1 VVAPFASP
9 KVASQTSNRRRGRMI
24 ERLCYVYGVVGSSIE
39 TATAPTGIDG
49 GPVSLIS
56 SGDVSA
62 LATSVSAE
70 DYAPDRVESL
80 TADVDWVSE
89 RAMAHDR
96 VLTWASDNGAVIP
109 FPMWT
114 LFRDSKAVKGMLS
127 KRMAELQQTFA
138 RIADGREF
146 IVRVY
151 VQPGVLKDRL
161 GEHSSELTAL
171 EANAAKATPGQKYLL
186 ERKIENL
193 RRDAGR
199 DVTAK
204 VASEIHDG
212 LRLASMDTIREQPVN
227 SGAPREQGRAVLN
240 ASFLVAPKRVVEFQ
254 RALTAMV
261 NKYEPSGFKFDFTG
275 PWPPYHFVG
284 ERSP

>member
-1 VVAPFASP
+1 MADS
-9 KVASQTSNRRRGRMI
+9 
-24 ERLCYVYGVVGSSIE
+24 LCYVYGVVGPSHETE
-39 TATAPTGIDG
+39 TAPAGIDR
-49 GPVSLIS
+49 GPISLIS
-56 SGDVSA
+56 IEDVSA
-62 LATSVSAE
+62 LVTSVSAG
-70 DYAPDRVESL
+70 DYASERVESL
-80 TADVDWVSE
+80 TANVDWVSE
-89 RAMAHDR
+89 RAAAHDR

-114 LFRDSKAVKGMLS
+114 LFRDAKAVKSMLS
-127 KRMAELQQTFA
+127 KRLGELRNTFE

-161 GEHSSELTAL
+161 GEHTTELASL
-171 EANAAKATPGQKYLL
+171 EATAARASPGQKYLL

-199 DVTAK
+199 DIAAKTA
-204 VASEIHDG
+204 AEIHDA
-212 LRLASMDTIREQPVN
+212 LRVAAMETVREQPVN
-227 SGAPREQGRAVLN
+227 SGTPQEQGRAILN
-240 ASFLVAPKRVVEFQ
+240 ASFLVSPPRVVEFQ

>member
-1 VVAPFASP
+1 
-9 KVASQTSNRRRGRMI
+9 MI
-24 ERLCYVYGVVGSSIE
+24 ERLCYVYGVVRSSVD
-39 TATAPTGIDG
+39 TTTAPNGIEG

-56 SGDVSA
+56 NKDVSA

-70 DYAPDRVESL
+70 DYAPERVESL
-80 TADVDWVSE
+80 TADVDWVSQ

-114 LFRDSKAVKGMLS
+114 LFRDAKAVKAMIS
-127 KRMAELQQTFA
+127 KRRGELEQTFL
-138 RIADGREF
+138 RIAHGREF

-161 GEHSSELTAL
+161 SEHSAELTAL
-171 EANAAKATPGQKYLL
+171 EAQAANATPGQKYLL

-199 DVTAK
+199 DVSAK
-204 VASEIHDG
+204 VAGEIHDA
-212 LRLASMDTIREQPVN
+212 LRSCSMDTVREQPVN
-227 SGAPREQGRAVLN
+227 SGAPREQGRAILN
-240 ASFLVAPKRVVEFQ
+240 ASFLVAPPKVVEFQ
-254 RALTAMV
+254 RALTTMV

-284 ERSP
+284 ETSA